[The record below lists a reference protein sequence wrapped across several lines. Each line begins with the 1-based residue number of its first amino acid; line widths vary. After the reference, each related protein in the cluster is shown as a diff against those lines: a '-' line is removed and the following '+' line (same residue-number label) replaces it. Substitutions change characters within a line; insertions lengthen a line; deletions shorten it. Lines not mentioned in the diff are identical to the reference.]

1 MWKCLNITYTNEAH
15 LVFLMS
21 RNVIDSRT
29 SVKTVVESKTVFCL
43 CTKFMLAEKPQQW
56 FL

>member
-1 MWKCLNITYTNEAH
+1 MWTCLNITYTNEAH

>member
-1 MWKCLNITYTNEAH
+1 MWKCLNITYTNEVC
-15 LVFLMS
+15 LVFSMS

-43 CTKFMLAEKPQQW
+43 WTKFMLAEKPQKW